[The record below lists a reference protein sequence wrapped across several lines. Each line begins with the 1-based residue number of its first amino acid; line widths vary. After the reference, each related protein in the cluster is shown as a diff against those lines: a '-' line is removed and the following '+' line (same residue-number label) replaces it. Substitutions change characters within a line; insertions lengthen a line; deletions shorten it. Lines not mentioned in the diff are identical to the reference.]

1 MAKFVHDNVIVKVT
15 FGVSTVIEVPPP
27 GRTSL
32 WPFHFISHRVIV
44 SRFPGFSGARWTV
57 EDEDFRREVS
67 LGLQNADHL
76 DDARMG

>member
-1 MAKFVHDNVIVKVT
+1 MAKFVHDNVIVTVIV
-15 FGVSTVIEVPPP
+15 GVSTVIEVPPP
-27 GRTSL
+27 GRTGL
-32 WPFHFISHRVIV
+32 WPFHFICTRVV
-44 SRFPGFSGARWTV
+44 VASFPGFSGARWSV